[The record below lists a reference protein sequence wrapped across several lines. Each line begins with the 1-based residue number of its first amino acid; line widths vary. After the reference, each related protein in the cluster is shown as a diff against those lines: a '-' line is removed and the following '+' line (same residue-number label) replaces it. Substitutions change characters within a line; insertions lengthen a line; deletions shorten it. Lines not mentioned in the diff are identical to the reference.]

1 MCETYLREM
10 NEEPG
15 NIDVAAL
22 MREIRE
28 RVQRQAR
35 PLVFPEDGGAPQ
47 QPAASF
53 ELSRVRYSAI
63 ELRESMRRVNEMPP
77 QPPTLRG
84 RMGGVLVR
92 ILRRAMFWQTDQL
105 RRFETAAVTALDE
118 QARALETLWNDVR
131 GLAEEVAA
139 LRDGLSRQQTRE
151 RHERERFEALLRE
164 ETRAREALAGECR
177 AALHRLERETLRR
190 TDAGGANG

>member
-28 RVQRQAR
+28 RVRR
-35 PLVFPEDGGAPQ
+35 ETKPLVFPEDGGAPQ
-47 QPAASF
+47 QQAASF

-84 RMGGVLVR
+84 RVGGVLVR

-118 QARALETLWNDVR
+118 QARALETLWTDVR

-139 LRDGLSRQQTRE
+139 LREAMSRQQTGE
-151 RHERERFEALLRE
+151 RKEQERFEALLRE

-177 AALHRLERETLRR
+177 AALHRLEREALRR

>member
-1 MCETYLREM
+1 M

-15 NIDVAAL
+15 RIDVAAL

-28 RVQRQAR
+28 RVQREAK

-84 RMGGVLVR
+84 RLGGVLVR
-92 ILRRAMFWQTDQL
+92 ILRRAMFWQTEQL
-105 RRFETAAVTALDE
+105 RRFETAAATAMDE
-118 QARALETLWNDVR
+118 QARALEALWTDVR
-131 GLAEEVAA
+131 GLAQEVVA
-139 LRDGLSRQQTRE
+139 LREELNGQRALAHR
-151 RHERERFEALLRE
+151 ERERFEALLRE
-164 ETRAREALAGECR
+164 EARAREELAEECR

-190 TDAGGANG
+190 AEADGANR